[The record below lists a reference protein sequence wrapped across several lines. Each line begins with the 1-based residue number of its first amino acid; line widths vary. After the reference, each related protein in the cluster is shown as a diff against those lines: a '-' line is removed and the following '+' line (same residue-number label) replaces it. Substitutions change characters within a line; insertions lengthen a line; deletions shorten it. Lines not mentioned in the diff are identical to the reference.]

1 MNLESIARLLVILGI
16 ILVIAG
22 GVVWLAA
29 RFNLPLGRLPG
40 DILVQ
45 RGNFTCAFP
54 VVTMILL
61 SILLTIVL
69 NVIVRLLNK

>member
-1 MNLESIARLLVILGI
+1 MNLDSIARLLVVLGI
-16 ILVIAG
+16 ILIVAG

-45 RGNFTCAFP
+45 RGSFTCAFP
-54 VVTMILL
+54 VVTMILV
-61 SILLTIVL
+61 SVLLTIIL
-69 NVIVRLLNK
+69 NIIVRLLNK

>member
-1 MNLESIARLLVILGI
+1 MNFESIARLLVILGI

-45 RGNFTCAFP
+45 SGNFTCAFP

-61 SILLTIVL
+61 SILLTIIL

>member
-1 MNLESIARLLVILGI
+1 MNLDAIARLLVILGV
-16 ILVIAG
+16 ILILAG
-22 GVVWLAA
+22 GAVWLAA

-61 SILLTIVL
+61 SIVLTVIL
-69 NVIVRLLNK
+69 NIIVRLLNK

>member
-22 GVVWLAA
+22 GAVWLAA

-54 VVTMILL
+54 IVTMILL
-61 SILLTIVL
+61 SILLTILL
-69 NVIVRLLNK
+69 NVIVRWLNK

>member
-1 MNLESIARLLVILGI
+1 MNLEGIARLLVIVGI
-16 ILVIAG
+16 ILVVAG
-22 GVVWLAA
+22 ALVFLAA

-40 DILVQ
+40 DIFVQ

-54 VVTMILL
+54 LVTMLLL

-69 NVIVRLLNK
+69 NIIARFLNK

>member
-1 MNLESIARLLVILGI
+1 MNLDSIARLLVILGI
-16 ILVIAG
+16 ILILAG
-22 GVVWLAA
+22 GAVWLAA
-29 RFNLPLGRLPG
+29 RLNLPLGRLPG

-61 SILLTIVL
+61 SILLTVIL